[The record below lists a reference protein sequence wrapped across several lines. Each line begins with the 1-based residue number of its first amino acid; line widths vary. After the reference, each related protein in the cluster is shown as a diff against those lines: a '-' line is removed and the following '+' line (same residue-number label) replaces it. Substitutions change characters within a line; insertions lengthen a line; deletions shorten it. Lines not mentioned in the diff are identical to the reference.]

1 MREFFQMDTLE
12 VRPGSQA
19 STARLSRKSGEE
31 EVETG
36 ENDAPGSGDLQKDED
51 QKVEHDSLNSLKDG
65 SVKSLKVG
73 SGQSNGDECE
83 QKSSDS
89 GLAIDEAKESDTNI
103 EYPQDKDAE
112 SHLSQSRKSSTSEP
126 TQEKNTEV
134 KENFSRHNSSEID
147 VTQGEETVIIE
158 NDTPLTAIPIER
170 KDTPK
175 QEDTEDDKEKDGKQ
189 SPLSVELPPEVK
201 AESRSGSVE
210 QEETATVDSETVHQ
224 TPTPTTSSQ
233 DNNLRSQ
240 SSSSN
245 DVRQPVVETPVEAT
259 VIPPTECEIPAEDS
273 ELAQTVSNNEE
284 SNNLTN
290 SPDGKNDSAI
300 SSSSISPEKNL
311 HDPDLDDRQGT
322 PVIEVA

>member
-1 MREFFQMDTLE
+1 
-12 VRPGSQA
+12 
-19 STARLSRKSGEE
+19 
-31 EVETG
+31 
-36 ENDAPGSGDLQKDED
+36 
-51 QKVEHDSLNSLKDG
+51 
-65 SVKSLKVG
+65 
-73 SGQSNGDECE
+73 
-83 QKSSDS
+83 
-89 GLAIDEAKESDTNI
+89 
-103 EYPQDKDAE
+103 E
-112 SHLSQSRKSSTSEP
+112 SHHSQSRKSSTSEP
-126 TQEKNTEV
+126 TQEKNTEI

-201 AESRSGSVE
+201 AESPSGSVE

-273 ELAQTVSNNEE
+273 ELAQTVRNDEE

-290 SPDGKNDSAI
+290 
-300 SSSSISPEKNL
+300 
-311 HDPDLDDRQGT
+311 
-322 PVIEVA
+322 